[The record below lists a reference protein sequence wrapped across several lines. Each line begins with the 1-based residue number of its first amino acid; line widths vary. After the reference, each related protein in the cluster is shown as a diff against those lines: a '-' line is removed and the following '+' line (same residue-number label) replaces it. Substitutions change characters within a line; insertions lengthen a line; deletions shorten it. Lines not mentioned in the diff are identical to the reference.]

1 MTKVSFATYIT
12 VQKTKYILGNFLLQ
26 RMFVLSSESLFESAI
41 TQINALGLLRRAWF
55 GGKAGIV
62 ARFTERAAQLV
73 EEKQILIIQNL
84 KSAVSNEGEDNL
96 ARSLLN
102 GKPSS

>member
-1 MTKVSFATYIT
+1 M
-12 VQKTKYILGNFLLQ
+12 L
-26 RMFVLSSESLFESAI
+26 VLSSESLFESAI

-62 ARFTERAAQLV
+62 ARFTQRAAQLV

-84 KSAVSNEGEDNL
+84 KSAISNEGEDNL

-102 GKPSS
+102 GKSWAGIQINPIFNIDIAIFQKINIDIDIA